1 MSGVETSVSN
11 VLLIS
16 SKHHVDSRGW
26 FSETFKR
33 PRLNQLGITCEFPQ
47 DNQSWSRTKGT
58 IRGLHFQRP
67 PSAQAKLIACVRGK
81 VLDVVVDVRVGSPS
95 FGRSLAVELTDA
107 GEQLFVPVGFAH
119 GFLTL
124 TDDVIVSYK
133 VSALYDPA
141 MDAGLAWNDPDLGV
155 DWPAPAGGPI
165 VSDRDAALPR
175 LSALDSPFVYEGGGP
190 LSLTMA

>member
-1 MSGVETSVSN
+1 MGGVETSVSN

-16 SKHHVDSRGW
+16 PQRHGDSRGW
-26 FSETFKR
+26 FSETFKL
-33 PRLNQLGITCEFPQ
+33 PRLKQLGITCEFPQ

-81 VLDVVVDVRVGSPS
+81 VLDVVVDLRVGSPS
-95 FGRSLAVELTDA
+95 FGRSLAVELTDG

-124 TDDVIVSYK
+124 TDDVTVSYK

-141 MDAGLAWNDPDLGV
+141 ADAGLAWDDPALGI
-155 DWPAPAGGPI
+155 DWPIPVSGGI
-165 VSDRDAALPR
+165 VSDRDASLPR
-175 LSALDSPFVYEGGGP
+175 LSALESPFVYEGGGP
-190 LSLTMA
+190 LRLSKI